1 MALLQANRFTRATM
15 SAVLTLLI
23 AGLPAGLA
31 AQERQ
36 VTRDFAIP
44 MTLVEEHAE
53 FHTALEHATR
63 IAGPLGD
70 AAQDVLALLNPHL
83 AKEERYAL
91 ASLKLLPAVAR
102 GQVTP
107 DMVEWLPAS
116 DGLRAELDTLVREH
130 RAIAKALDQL
140 ARTAWAEGQPEFA
153 FLATRIL
160 RHARMEEEVLY
171 PAALLV
177 GEYLR
182 LRLPPLST
190 ANAQPS
196 ESIPL
201 PRP

>member
-1 MALLQANRFTRATM
+1 MALLHANRFASATT
-15 SAVLTLLI
+15 SAVLGVLI

-31 AQERQ
+31 AQEQQ

-53 FHTALEHATR
+53 FHTALEQAAR

-70 AAQDVLALLNPHL
+70 AATDVLALLKPHL
-83 AKEERYAL
+83 AKEQRYAL
-91 ASLKLLPAVAR
+91 ASLKLLPALAR
-102 GQVTP
+102 GQVTR

-116 DGLRAELDTLVREH
+116 DGLRAELDRLVREH
-130 RAIAKALDQL
+130 RTIAMALDQL
-140 ARTAWAEGQPEFA
+140 ARTAWAEGRPEFA

-177 GEYLR
+177 GDYLR

-190 ANAQPS
+190 ANSQP
-196 ESIPL
+196 PDTGGA
-201 PRP
+201 R